1 MTEQLNSM
9 QGSEQKK
16 KPIALAVTLVLLV
29 ISLILVVM
37 FSAKSIGYKQELQV
51 ATGEK
56 IVEHFKQLDG
66 KLAHLQ
72 TNTSQLVER
81 AGGWDEAAQL
91 LSAHSQVM
99 LQDVYDHLA
108 ALLELGK
115 DIEPD
120 KLGDAEADKLAAW
133 HEQQQLLLLQLAA
146 AAQASAS
153 DQEQLQQLSQQAAEM
168 KSAVSNFNFKM
179 EGNRNAMIR
188 LAAGFDWL
196 ELAKQMEEAVK
207 VAASR

>member
-1 MTEQLNSM
+1 M

-56 IVEHFKQLDG
+56 IVEHLKQLDG

-81 AGGWDEAAQL
+81 AGGWDEVAQL

-133 HEQQQLLLLQLAA
+133 HEQQQQLLLQLAA
-146 AAQASAS
+146 VAQASAS

-196 ELAKQMEEAVK
+196 ELVKQMEEAVK

>member
-1 MTEQLNSM
+1 M

-51 ATGEK
+51 ATGEQ
-56 IVEHFKQLDG
+56 IVERFKQLDG

-81 AGGWDEAAQL
+81 AGDWDEAAQL

-133 HEQQQLLLLQLAA
+133 HDQQQQLLLQLAA

-168 KSAVSNFNFKM
+168 KSAVSDFNFKM

-196 ELAKQMEEAVK
+196 ELVKQMEEAVK

>member
-196 ELAKQMEEAVK
+196 ELVKQMEEAVK

>member
-1 MTEQLNSM
+1 M

-51 ATGEK
+51 ATGEQ
-56 IVEHFKQLDG
+56 IVAHFKQLDG

-72 TNTSQLVER
+72 SSTSQLVEH
-81 AGGWDEAAQL
+81 AGDWDEAAQL

-115 DIEPD
+115 DIEPG
-120 KLGDAEADKLAAW
+120 KLGDAEADQLSAW
-133 HEQQQLLLLQLAA
+133 HDQQQLLLLQLTA

-196 ELAKQMEEAVK
+196 ELVKQMEEAVK

>member
-133 HEQQQLLLLQLAA
+133 HDQQQLLLLQLAA

-196 ELAKQMEEAVK
+196 ELVKQMEEAVK